1 MSLLHDTHTSEAP
14 EAFLDQ
20 QGTVFARFGIDTQD
34 SGNISYGVQVD
45 DRRFFVKTAGAPSD
59 AAFLNHEQRVY
70 WLNNARTLASTLQ
83 DPILPRLFN
92 AVESPHGPMLVY
104 EWVTGELVRT
114 AIERRADPRSPFQ
127 RFRHLPL
134 NALVDALDH
143 VFRIHVALAERG
155 WIANDFYDGA
165 MLYDFERCQIHLIDL
180 DLYRPGPFTNDM
192 GRLFGSTRF
201 MAPEE
206 FERGATIDE
215 RTTVFTMGRTVQL
228 FVDCEIDAHVD
239 MRRALLDVA
248 ERACQTH
255 PTDRWPRMAD
265 FYAAWRQ
272 AAASVY

>member
-1 MSLLHDTHTSEAP
+1 MSLLHDAHTSEAP

-20 QGTVFARFGIDTQD
+20 QGTVFARFGSDTQD

-45 DRRFFVKTAGAPSD
+45 NRRFFVKTAGAPSD

-70 WLNNARTLASTLQ
+70 WLNNARSLASTLQ

-92 AVESPHGPMLVY
+92 AVASPHGPMLVY
-104 EWVTGELVRT
+104 EWVSGESVRT
-114 AIERRADPRSPFQ
+114 AIERRADPRSSFQ

-180 DLYRPGPFTNDM
+180 DLYRRGPFTNDM

-215 RTTVFTMGRTVQL
+215 RTTVFTMGRAVQL

-239 MRRALLDVA
+239 MRHALLDVA

-265 FYAAWRQ
+265 FYAVWRQ

>member
-20 QGTVFARFGIDTQD
+20 QGTVFTRFGIDTQD

-92 AVESPHGPMLVY
+92 AVESPHGPMLVC
-104 EWVTGELVRT
+104 EWVSGELIRT
-114 AIERRADPRSPFQ
+114 PIERRADPRSPFQ

-134 NALVDALDH
+134 NALVGALDH

-155 WIANDFYDGA
+155 
-165 MLYDFERCQIHLIDL
+165 
-180 DLYRPGPFTNDM
+180 
-192 GRLFGSTRF
+192 
-201 MAPEE
+201 
-206 FERGATIDE
+206 
-215 RTTVFTMGRTVQL
+215 
-228 FVDCEIDAHVD
+228 
-239 MRRALLDVA
+239 
-248 ERACQTH
+248 
-255 PTDRWPRMAD
+255 
-265 FYAAWRQ
+265 
-272 AAASVY
+272 